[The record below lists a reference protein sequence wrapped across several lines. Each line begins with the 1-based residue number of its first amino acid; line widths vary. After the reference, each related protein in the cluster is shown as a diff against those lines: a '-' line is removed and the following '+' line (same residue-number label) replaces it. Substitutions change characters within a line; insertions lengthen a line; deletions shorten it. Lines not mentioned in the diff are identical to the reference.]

1 MSKQTIELSKYTAAY
16 TSIGEGTPVILLHG
30 FFGDASTLGSIA
42 SSLSQK
48 YCCISLELLG
58 FGDSS
63 KPDLRYLIEHQVE
76 FIREFIIAKKITKFY
91 LIGYSYGGWA
101 TAAYAISHQ
110 DLALAKPLPW
120 RISIPDLLGIIL
132 LAPAGIRD
140 DSFVGRYDYLKPLL
154 LWQTPLL
161 DLALTAVKPFA
172 KLIGKTKSFDSI
184 YQARQAFTTQPAA
197 RSFLI
202 DRLKPED
209 AVDTVERDIDRIA
222 VPTLVIAGEI
232 DGTIPLWHS
241 QTYAQ
246 QIPAAQL
253 EIIAGA
259 DHDLV
264 QTHPQAVTR
273 SILAHWNSSV
283 ELRSQDNY

>member
-1 MSKQTIELSKYTAAY
+1 MNKQTIELSKYTAAY
-16 TSIGEGTPVILLHG
+16 TSIGEGIPIILLHG
-30 FFGDASTLGSIA
+30 FFGDASTLAAIA
-42 SSLSQK
+42 SGLSAN

-63 KPDLRYLIEHQVE
+63 KPDLKYLIEHQVE
-76 FIREFIIAKKITKFY
+76 FLQEFLIAKEITKFY
-91 LIGYSYGGWA
+91 LVGYSYGAWA
-101 TAAYAISHQ
+101 TAAYAISHH
-110 DLALAKPLPW
+110 D
-120 RISIPDLLGIIL
+120 RSISHPHLLGMIL

-161 DLALTAVKPFA
+161 DLALNSISPFA
-172 KLIGKTKSFDSI
+172 KLIGKAKSFDSI
-184 YQARQAFTTQPAA
+184 YQARKAFTTQPAA

-209 AVDTVERDIDRIA
+209 AVDTVEKDIDRITT
-222 VPTLVIAGEI
+222 PTLVIAGEI

-241 QTYAQ
+241 QTYAEK
-246 QIPAAQL
+246 IPQASL
-253 EIIAGA
+253 EIISGA

-264 QTHPQAVTR
+264 QTHSQEVTR
-273 SILAHWNSSV
+273 SII
-283 ELRSQDNY
+283 NYWK

>member
-1 MSKQTIELSKYTAAY
+1 MKKQTIELSKYTAAY
-16 TSIGEGTPVILLHG
+16 TSIGEGIPVILLHG
-30 FFGDASTLGSIA
+30 FFGDAWTLAAIA
-42 SSLSQK
+42 SGLSAN

-63 KPDLRYLIEHQVE
+63 KPDLKYLIEHQVE
-76 FIREFIIAKKITKFY
+76 FLQEFLIAKKITKFY
-91 LIGYSYGGWA
+91 LVGYSYGAWA
-101 TAAYAISHQ
+101 TAAYAIS
-110 DLALAKPLPW
+110 D
-120 RISIPDLLGIIL
+120 RDRSISNSHLLGIVL

-161 DLALTAVKPFA
+161 DLALNSIAPFA
-172 KLIGKTKSFDSI
+172 RLVGKAKSFDSI
-184 YQARQAFTTQPAA
+184 YQARKAFTTQPAA

-209 AVDTVERDIDRIA
+209 AVDTVEKDIDRITI
-222 VPTLVIAGEI
+222 PTLVIAGEI

-241 QTYAQ
+241 QTYAEK
-246 QIPAAQL
+246 IPQASL
-253 EIIAGA
+253 EIIPGA

-264 QTHPQAVTR
+264 QTHSEEVTR
-273 SILAHWNSSV
+273 SII
-283 ELRSQDNY
+283 NYWK